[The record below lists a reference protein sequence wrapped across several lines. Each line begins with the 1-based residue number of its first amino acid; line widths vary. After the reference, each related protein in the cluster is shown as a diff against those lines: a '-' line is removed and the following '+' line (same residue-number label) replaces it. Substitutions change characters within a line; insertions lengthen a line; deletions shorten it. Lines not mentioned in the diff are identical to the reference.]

1 MSSEKIKLGLVDD
14 HTLMRK
20 GLVNLIEAFGNCTI
34 VFEANNGEDLFQK
47 LHTHPLPD
55 IVLMDIHMP
64 GMNGY
69 EATEK
74 LAKIYPKIK
83 VLVLTVIDHESAVIR
98 IMKKG
103 ARGYLLKDSNP
114 HELQRAI
121 IEIHQKGYFLNDIVG
136 NKLINNLRELSEP
149 EEGYA
154 LLTDREIEFLQHC
167 CTDLSYREIAEK
179 MCVSFRTVDGYRESC
194 SEKLQVKSRIGF
206 VTYAIKEGLVQI

>member
-14 HTLMRK
+14 HALMRK

-34 VFEANNGEDLFQK
+34 VFEANNGEDLFKK

-74 LAKIYPKIK
+74 LAKAYPKIK
-83 VLVLTVIDHESAVIR
+83 VLVLTVIDHESAVLR

-103 ARGYLLKDSNP
+103 ASPY
-114 HELQRAI
+114 ELNRAI
-121 IEIHQKGYFLNDIVG
+121 TEIHQKGYFLNDIVG
-136 NKLINNLRELSEP
+136 NKLINNLKELSEP
-149 EEGYA
+149 EEGYS
-154 LLTDREIEFLQHC
+154 LLTEREIEFLQHC

-206 VTYAIKEGLVQI
+206 VTYAIKEGLVRL